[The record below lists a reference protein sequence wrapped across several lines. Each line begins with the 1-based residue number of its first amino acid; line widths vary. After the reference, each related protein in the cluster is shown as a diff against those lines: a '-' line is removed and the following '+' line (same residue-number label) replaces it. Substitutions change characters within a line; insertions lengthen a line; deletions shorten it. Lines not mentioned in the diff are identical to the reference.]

1 LLPADRR
8 TAKEGLLDCYLLKE
22 EQSSKEGLLEY
33 YLLKEE
39 QLKKDCW
46 IATC

>member
-1 LLPADRR
+1 M
-8 TAKEGLLDCYLLKE
+8 DCYLLKE
-22 EQSSKEGLLEY
+22 EQSSKEGMLDC